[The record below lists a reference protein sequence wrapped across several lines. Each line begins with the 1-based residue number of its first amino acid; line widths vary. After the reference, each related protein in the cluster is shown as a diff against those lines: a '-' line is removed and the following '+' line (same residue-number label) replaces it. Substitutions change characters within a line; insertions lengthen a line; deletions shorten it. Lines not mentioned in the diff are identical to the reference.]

1 MSSKETTMTLPPR
14 WGDDSLTEF
23 IKGAFANILATF
35 VRKPAFRVLVAV
47 DKNFMK
53 IGENLAN
60 PRDILAAF
68 LIHRSHAALR
78 GACRMAASGQV
89 AEAHPLLRSCIE
101 YALYALHINSTPGL
115 GELWLNRHENADSM
129 KQCRKAFMHVKITE
143 TLEKRDPAL
152 YKIIEKL
159 YEQTIDF
166 GAHPNERAVTG
177 SLIIDEQ
184 AGAKNFQNIYL
195 HGDAVSLDHALKMT
209 AQVGLGSLLMFE
221 HIFRDRFRL
230 LAIDVELQKL
240 RNVL

>member
-1 MSSKETTMTLPPR
+1 MSSKESTMKLPPR

-23 IKGAFANILATF
+23 IQGAAANILATF
-35 VRKPAFRVLVAV
+35 VRKPAFGVLVAV

-53 IGENLAN
+53 IGENLVN
-60 PRDILAAF
+60 PPDILAAF
-68 LIHRSHAALR
+68 LIHRSHAAFR

-89 AEAHPLLRSCIE
+89 TETHPLLRSCIE

-115 GELWLNRHENADSM
+115 GELWLNRHEDADTL
-129 KQCRKAFMHVKITE
+129 KQCRKAFSHIKVVE
-143 TLEKRDPAL
+143 SLEKRDAAL
-152 YKIIEKL
+152 HKIVEKL

-166 GAHPNERAVTG
+166 GAHPNERAITG
-177 SLIIDEQ
+177 SLLIEE
-184 AGAKNFQNIYL
+184 GTNEKTFQNIYL

-240 RNVL
+240 RSVL